1 MLSLARL
8 SLKGPYQASSIVGI
22 LAVLSVVLPQLLGY
36 HVLSVGLSVAALLM
50 ATVLVGLVILTQGS
64 ASGLGPIGVSL
75 LGVTLVTWLVLD
87 SPMQGVLIGLVHWL
101 PIVILAQT
109 LRSSNSLG
117 LALLS
122 GVAIGLVGVF
132 LQYLVLPGFEDR
144 FAAQMVASAGGAD
157 QLSEEQ
163 LGQIRFSVQVMALM
177 MVSSLYLLY
186 VLVVFVAR
194 SLQAQLFDAGSFG
207 KEFRAL
213 ALGKR
218 AALVAAALVPIGF
231 FSGQPW
237 LISIAF
243 LLMIAF
249 MFQGIA
255 IVHAKL
261 VNWKQSTL
269 LLVLFYLT
277 LFFAAQISVVL
288 TSITGVID
296 NWLDFR
302 KLKTETR
309 NHEN

>member
-8 SLKGPYQASSIVGI
+8 TLKGPYQASSIVGI

-36 HVLSVGLSVAALLM
+36 HVLGVGLSIAALLM

-64 ASGLGPIGVSL
+64 TSGLGPIGVSL

-87 SPMQGVLIGLVHWL
+87 SPLQGVLIGVVHWL

-144 FAAQMVASAGGAD
+144 FATQMIASAGGSEK
-157 QLSEEQ
+157 LSDEQ

-194 SLQAQLFDAGSFG
+194 SLQAQLLESKGFA

-218 AALVAAALVPIGF
+218 AALVAAAVVPIGF
-231 FSGQPW
+231 FSGLPW

-261 VNWKQSTL
+261 ANWKQSTF
-269 LLVLFYLT
+269 LLVLFYLS

-288 TSITGVID
+288 TSITGLID

-302 KLKTETR
+302 KLKAEVQ